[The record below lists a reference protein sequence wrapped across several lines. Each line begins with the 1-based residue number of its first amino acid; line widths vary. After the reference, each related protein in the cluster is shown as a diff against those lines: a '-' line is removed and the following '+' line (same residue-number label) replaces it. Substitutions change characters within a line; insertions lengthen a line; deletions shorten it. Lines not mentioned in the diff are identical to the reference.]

1 MSSALIFTWP
11 SAFIPVIT
19 QHNSDFQLSEDQAN
33 LLPIVSAFGKHFS
46 VKNQR
51 LNCWI
56 LGYLPALIFY
66 KIPDKIGRKSTL
78 LLLTIPQGLYWIIT
92 IFARDLVW
100 LCVARLIGG
109 LADAVMYSAL
119 PIYLGEVTT
128 PRIRGT
134 WGNGQTFS
142 FNAGFFL
149 ISAIGTSYSQLDQRK
164 S

>member
-1 MSSALIFTWP
+1 
-11 SAFIPVIT
+11 VI
-19 QHNSDFQLSEDQAN
+19 
-33 LLPIVSAFGKHFS
+33 I
-46 VKNQR
+46 
-51 LNCWI
+51 
-56 LGYLPALIFY
+56 
-66 KIPDKIGRKSTL
+66 
-78 LLLTIPQGLYWIIT
+78 
-92 IFARDLVW
+92 IFAKDFVW

-149 ISAIGTSYSQLDQRK
+149 ISALGRSHCQLNFKTGNMKVIRACKPWANGVSLIFGERTALKRLNQDKGFFVLPADNENVTVIISTTDYEGKIKTLLDPITYKKLPRDP
-164 S
+164 SARRLRNTN